1 MHDNPFAFIAHSCH
15 SKFVRMQQEKKLCNV
30 PNCINIYTV

>member
-15 SKFVRMQQEKKLCNV
+15 SKFVRMQQEKNYAMYR
-30 PNCINIYTV
+30 IA